1 MKYIDKEGLTHLKN
15 TLREERKTEIEKAT
29 NKILPINIYKFSSV
43 NEMQQNQEAN
53 DGDLGIVVGVGTVY
67 PANFTSVTRFSTIEI
82 VNSIRIS
89 LSTNLE
95 NGIYYFGGMSNLD
108 GTILTFEKTDNTIKI
123 IIRNQDDIIETFI
136 YTQRETSAQ
145 YYDLTQGEVGIK
157 NLIKECYF
165 DGRLDE
171 EDINEKEF
179 NSNLATFI
187 KPLIDIRSIY
197 LKKDI
202 MWDKIITEGDNNYVT
217 RAMVEIMIRQAIQE
231 ALGNN
236 N

>member
-1 MKYIDKEGLTHLKN
+1 MKYINEEGIIHLKN

-29 NKILPINIYKFSSV
+29 NKILPINLYKFSSV
-43 NEMQQNQEAN
+43 NEMNQNQIAN
-53 DGDLGIVVGVGTVY
+53 VGDLGIVIGIGTVLS
-67 PANFTSVTRFSTIEI
+67 ANFTSVTRFSTIEI

-108 GTILTFEKTDNTIKI
+108 GTILTFEKTDNIMKI

-136 YTQRETSAQ
+136 YTQRETNSL

-157 NLIKECYF
+157 NLVKECYF
-165 DGRLDE
+165 DGRLYE

-179 NSNLATFI
+179 DSTLATFI
-187 KPLIDIRSIY
+187 KPLVDIRNIY
-197 LKKDI
+197 LKKDVS
-202 MWDKIITEGDNNYVT
+202 WDKIITEQDNNYVT
-217 RAMVEIMIRQAIQE
+217 RTAVEIMIRQAIQE